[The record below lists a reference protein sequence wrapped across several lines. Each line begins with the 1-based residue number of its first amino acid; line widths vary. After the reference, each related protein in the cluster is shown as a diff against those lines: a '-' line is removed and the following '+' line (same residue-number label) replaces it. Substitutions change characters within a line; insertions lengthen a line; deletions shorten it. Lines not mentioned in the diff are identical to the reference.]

1 MFNKQNRKLLTKKR
15 VLGPRQAL
23 IVILLA
29 LAGGIWVWRS
39 FAATPISVPSEYI
52 ARFYTEALGR
62 LPDQQGWNF
71 WQKQFETKG
80 CNTATFDHFVSFT
93 LQASE
98 FNNID
103 YNNAEKTLVAYRAV
117 LSREPDAA
125 GFNSWKSK
133 LDRGTPYKDMIAVIT
148 ASKEFSE
155 LTTKICGSSD
165 PNFHFDGKPL
175 AVQGSMSQE
184 QLQAKLNAA
193 KPGEVV
199 RIPRGTLVFVE
210 ARLTVPTGV
219 TLTTEGSEGLKGRHA
234 YAKMARIAYRPTA
247 EKIEDASLVVVQ
259 SGANLKNVWVD
270 GQMWNYRD
278 KNGGQ
283 TVRIAP
289 NGLEPTL
296 VENVR
301 SDNPRAAQNVLANS
315 NKGECLTPITIR
327 SNLVINSANLHNS
340 KRWADG
346 IATKCSNTVVEANEV
361 LDASDVAL
369 LAFRTY
375 GAAPQASKI
384 RNNYVLQ
391 AGNDAFGGLVTDPL
405 STKTTPRPY
414 PECLK
419 KSPGN
424 EANCDF
430 TGTVF
435 EGNTLWTGKDARF
448 VIGISVGTRAWGFF
462 KPDNASGSGAV
473 FTGNTA
479 GESEVNTQIPV
490 YISGIYNAV
499 VTNNFTG
506 STVKR
511 LPGKSGVPGTS
522 CKSSTLVTGNKKFF
536 NPNTTAAREENNDK
550 CI

>member
-15 VLGPRQAL
+15 ILGPKQAIL
-23 IVILLA
+23 VILLA

-52 ARFYTEALGR
+52 ARFYTESLGR

-98 FNNID
+98 FNNIE
-103 YNNAEKTLVAYRAV
+103 YNNAEKVLVAYRSV
-117 LSREPDAA
+117 LSREPDAG
-125 GFNSWKSK
+125 GFNSWKAK
-133 LDRGTPYKDMIAVIT
+133 LDSGKTYKEMVDAMT
-148 ASKEFSE
+148 ASKEFSN

-165 PNFHFDGKPL
+165 PNFHFDGKPM
-175 AVQGSMSQE
+175 AIEGSMTQA
-184 QLQAKLNAA
+184 QLQAQLDAA
-193 KPGEVV
+193 KPGQVV
-199 RIPRGTLVFVE
+199 RIPRGTLVKVE

-234 YAKMARIAYRPTA
+234 YAKMARIAYTPTA
-247 EKIEDASLVVVQ
+247 AKVEDASLVVVQ
-259 SGANLKNVWVD
+259 SGAKLQNVWVD
-270 GQMWNYRD
+270 GQLWNYRE
-278 KNGGQ
+278 KKGGP

-289 NGLEPTL
+289 HGLEPAV

-301 SDNPRAAQNVLANS
+301 SDNPRAAQNILANS
-315 NKGECLTPITIR
+315 NTRECLTPITIR
-327 SNLVINSANLHNS
+327 SNLVINSANLH
-340 KRWADG
+340 KVERWADG
-346 IATKCSNTVVEANEV
+346 IATACANTTIEENEV
-361 LDASDVAL
+361 LDASDVAIITY
-369 LAFRTY
+369 RTY
-375 GAAPQASKI
+375 GAAAQSSKVRGNRI
-384 RNNYVLQ
+384 LQ

-405 STKTTPRPY
+405 STKTTPRLY

-419 KSPGN
+419 KVTGQ

-430 TGTVF
+430 SGTVF
-435 EGNTLWTGKDARF
+435 EANTLWTGKDARF

-462 KPDNASGSGAV
+462 KPDSANGSGAV

-479 GESEVNTQIPV
+479 GDSEINTQIPV
-490 YISGIYNAV
+490 YISGVYNSV
-499 VTNNFTG
+499 VTNNFIG
-506 STVKR
+506 SNVKR

-522 CKSSTLVTGNKKFF
+522 CKSTSLVAGNKKFF
-536 NPNTTAAREENNDK
+536 NPNTAAAKEEDNDK